1 MAGFGLLLIVVGL
14 VGLIVGLRMML
25 KAKKMRTVPFHT
37 PSEIAAKGSSLASP
51 KGLISTEGEAE
62 FGEEVLIAPM
72 SGEKCLA
79 YEIVLTRE
87 YEKTEQTD
95 EGPKTKSGSDR
106 EHSEFKGARFV
117 IKDAQNGSIP
127 VNVDKLPDADFVQSH
142 SSKVKIGMMIPG
154 SIAFGQ
160 LQMQTPQLPRDSR
173 TTAFVGTER
182 IVKPG
187 HMYALGALKD
197 GELATP
203 PGLTGTLTLSG
214 KGREKLLGSTLRNMK
229 AGYAVGGV
237 SLVVGIV
244 LSIVAPKPAKA
255 ELPAP
260 SAPSAAAPSQA
271 KPGAAAAAADDVLD
285 NVSASCQ
292 KAVECCIALQGD
304 DTKNDDACGALFKAS
319 ENTCKS
325 SLDNFRKAAK
335 RAKNKVAVSACR

>member
-1 MAGFGLLLIVVGL
+1 MAGFGLILIFVGA

-37 PSEIAAKGSSLASP
+37 PTEIAAKGEALASP

-62 FGEEVLIAPM
+62 FGEEILVAPM
-72 SGEKCLA
+72 SGEQCLA

-95 EGPKTKSGSDR
+95 EGPKSKNGSDR
-106 EHSEFKGARFV
+106 AHSEWKGSRFV
-117 IKDAQNGSIP
+117 IRDSANGTIP
-127 VNVDKLPDADFVQSH
+127 VEVDKLPDADFVKTH
-142 SSKVKIGMMIPG
+142 ESKVKIGMMIPG
-154 SIAFGQ
+154 TIAFGQ

-173 TTAFVGTER
+173 TTGFVGTEK

-197 GELATP
+197 GAISTP
-203 PGLTGTLTLSG
+203 KGLTAALTLSG

-255 ELPAP
+255 EIPATEP
-260 SAPSAAAPSQA
+260 AKTAAAAPA
-271 KPGAAAAAADDVLD
+271 PAPAVDEPDLD
-285 NVSASCQ
+285 KVTASCQ
-292 KAVECCIALQGD
+292 KAVECCIAISGANTD
-304 DTKNDDACGALFKAS
+304 NDDACAALFKAS
-319 ENTCKS
+319 EKSCKS
-325 SLDNFRKAAK
+325 SLDSFRKSAK
-335 RAKNKVAVSACR
+335 RARNRVAVTACR